1 MRSLDIKI
9 NLGNP
14 AIFQFPNL
22 LIFSIKK
29 IFGYTTLQS
38 HYKFF
43 AKLQRINHI
52 LIYSAK
58 KSIVKLRILCLKVL
72 KFLFCLFLHY
82 YRPKQS
88 LSEEKN
94 YSPQIR

>member
-1 MRSLDIKI
+1 MRSLDLKI

-22 LIFSIKK
+22 LIYSIKK
-29 IFGYTTLQS
+29 ILVYITLQS

-43 AKLQRINHI
+43 AILQRINHI

-58 KSIVKLRILCLKVL
+58 KSIAKLRILCLKVL
-72 KFLFCLFLHY
+72 KFIFCLFLHHY
-82 YRPKQS
+82 LPK
-88 LSEEKN
+88 
-94 YSPQIR
+94 